1 MTEDIDSRRRRA
13 AYRAAH
19 RGTKEMDWIL
29 GRFAHDAVPGMSAG
43 ELDIF
48 ETFLMLPDPEL
59 QQMIMEPAPD
69 TQGRFAEI
77 VSAVRA
83 FHGLGTHE

>member
-1 MTEDIDSRRRRA
+1 M
-13 AYRAAH
+13 
-19 RGTKEMDWIL
+19 
-29 GRFAHDAVPGMSAG
+29 
-43 ELDIF
+43 F